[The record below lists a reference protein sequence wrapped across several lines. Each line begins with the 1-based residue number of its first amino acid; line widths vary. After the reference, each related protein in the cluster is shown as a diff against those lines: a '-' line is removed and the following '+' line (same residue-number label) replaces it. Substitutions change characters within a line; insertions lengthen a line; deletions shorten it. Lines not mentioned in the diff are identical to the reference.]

1 MVVDPGGE
9 RRLAPKLVDPGVA
22 TDLKQSKEMKTSLR
36 TSHSSLKRKE
46 APSMMCQPYLLGV
59 NRRELVGGPPAFSL
73 AADLDMELLMFSF
86 SSCGPLRLG
95 SGVCGVEVC

>member
-1 MVVDPGGE
+1 M
-9 RRLAPKLVDPGVA
+9 A
-22 TDLKQSKEMKTSLR
+22 TDLKQCTMKTASIKNITCVIVVSL
-36 TSHSSLKRKE
+36 
-46 APSMMCQPYLLGV
+46 YLLGV

-73 AADLDMELLMFSF
+73 AADRDMELFMFSL

>member
-1 MVVDPGGE
+1 M
-9 RRLAPKLVDPGVA
+9 A
-22 TDLKQSKEMKTSLR
+22 TDLKQCTMKTS
-36 TSHSSLKRKE
+36 SVKIKCVIVFSL
-46 APSMMCQPYLLGV
+46 YLLGV

-73 AADLDMELLMFSF
+73 AADRDMELFMFSL

>member
-9 RRLAPKLVDPGVA
+9 RRLAPKLDVPGVA
-22 TDLKQSKEMKTSLR
+22 TDLKQSKMTFIIKTESKITHQNNALSI
-36 TSHSSLKRKE
+36 TK
-46 APSMMCQPYLLGV
+46 PYLLGV
-59 NRRELVGGPPAFSL
+59 NRRELVGGPPAFSR

>member
-1 MVVDPGGE
+1 MV
-9 RRLAPKLVDPGVA
+9 
-22 TDLKQSKEMKTSLR
+22 TTFQQNI
-36 TSHSSLKRKE
+36 
-46 APSMMCQPYLLGV
+46 QPC
-59 NRRELVGGPPAFSL
+59 FSL

>member
-1 MVVDPGGE
+1 MMMASVKNKSYVIVV
-9 RRLAPKLVDPGVA
+9 
-22 TDLKQSKEMKTSLR
+22 
-36 TSHSSLKRKE
+36 
-46 APSMMCQPYLLGV
+46 CFYLLGV

-73 AADLDMELLMFSF
+73 AADLDMELFMFSF